1 MKKNEEKKEGIT
13 LMQVFLTE
21 LRNRWKLVLL
31 IAILAAAALTGEK
44 MLAKEPVA
52 KSTTL
57 YVEQQVFIR
66 QAGAQPAAVHYGEM
80 FNSYGT
86 LIAFIHQSEQVF
98 DYTKFQPG
106 WNGMDDEEKSKWLQK
121 HILTRDVSPGIFL
134 AATYVG
140 PNEWK
145 DADYARENGRK
156 ILESYI
162 RFNEKQLQRFDP
174 SVTFELQEPVE
185 LLPQEV
191 AVARKPLLGKYAIV
205 GFVLGALVGIFI
217 VFVLAVRK
225 RHA

>member
-1 MKKNEEKKEGIT
+1 
-13 LMQVFLTE
+13 
-21 LRNRWKLVLL
+21 
-31 IAILAAAALTGEK
+31 
-44 MLAKEPVA
+44 
-52 KSTTL
+52 
-57 YVEQQVFIR
+57 
-66 QAGAQPAAVHYGEM
+66 
-80 FNSYGT
+80 
-86 LIAFIHQSEQVF
+86 
-98 DYTKFQPG
+98 
-106 WNGMDDEEKSKWLQK
+106 MDDEEKSKWLQK

-134 AATYVG
+134 AATYVS

>member
-1 MKKNEEKKEGIT
+1 MILSSGVPVEK
-13 LMQVFLTE
+13 
-21 LRNRWKLVLL
+21 
-31 IAILAAAALTGEK
+31 A
-44 MLAKEPVA
+44 VA

-66 QAGAQPAAVHYGEM
+66 QDGAQPAAVHYGEM

-217 VFVLAVRK
+217 VFV
-225 RHA
+225 